1 MEFGIRIG
9 AMAIPRTPR
18 TEHHI
23 AALHRALV
31 HLAKM
36 HGRKVNLKGALVAEG
51 LEANG
56 ALYSFLSRGW
66 IDKLTGQIDGR

>member
-1 MEFGIRIG
+1 
-9 AMAIPRTPR
+9 
-18 TEHHI
+18 
-23 AALHRALV
+23 
-31 HLAKM
+31 M

-66 IDKLTGQIDGR
+66 IDELTGQIDGR